1 MGVPSPTVGS
11 EPRRRTPKEHSFSD
25 EALLLTDAP
34 VPGKALEENVRRQA
48 DTQVWVESHTDRRQ
62 LEALAA
68 DWQEL
73 ADESAEPNPF
83 YEPWMLLPAL
93 EHFGAKVE
101 VLLAFGAHPSN
112 PKKRMLCGLLPVTW
126 RRGRLESW
134 RYPYCCLSAPLLRK
148 GHERKVLA
156 AFLDASASRARLL
169 RFEDV
174 PGDGLLRRH
183 LVDELNERGWPAV
196 LSASYTRAVLRRAAS
211 AEEYLA
217 NAVCGKRRKE
227 WRRQRARLCEQGQ
240 LAASELAPGEDP
252 RPFVAELCTMEAAGW
267 KGRKGVDA
275 ARHQGFLEQLAV
287 NAARAGRQQL
297 LALRLDGK
305 PVALK
310 WNLLSGEGAFAFKI
324 SFDESFARFSPGV
337 QLELENVGRAHLLPR
352 LRWMDSCAAPN
363 RFMINHLWP
372 DRREMQTLFIGT
384 GSALGALAVALVP
397 LLHFGRSLMR
407 RKR

>member
-1 MGVPSPTVGS
+1 L
-11 EPRRRTPKEHSFSD
+11 RRGYER
-25 EALLLTDAP
+25 
-34 VPGKALEENVRRQA
+34 KAL
-48 DTQVWVESHTDRRQ
+48 S
-62 LEALAA
+62 
-68 DWQEL
+68 
-73 ADESAEPNPF
+73 
-83 YEPWMLLPAL
+83 
-93 EHFGAKVE
+93 
-101 VLLAFGAHPSN
+101 
-112 PKKRMLCGLLPVTW
+112 
-126 RRGRLESW
+126 
-134 RYPYCCLSAPLLRK
+134 
-148 GHERKVLA
+148 
-156 AFLDASASRARLL
+156 AFLDAIGSRARLL

-174 PGDGLLRRH
+174 PGDGLLRQH
-183 LVDELNERGWPAV
+183 LVDELNARGWPSV
-196 LSASYTRAVLRRAAS
+196 LSASYTRAILRRAAS
-211 AEEYLA
+211 AEAYLA
-217 NAVCGKRRKE
+217 TAVCGKRRKE

-240 LAASELAPGEDP
+240 LVTKELPAGEDP

-275 ARHQGFLEQLAV
+275 ARHRGFLEQLAV

-337 QLELENVGRAHLLPR
+337 QLELDNVERAHHLPR

-384 GSALGALAVALVP
+384 GSTLGALLVAMVP
-397 LLHFGRSLMR
+397 LIHFGRGLLK